1 MLRLHLSL
9 IVVGI
14 SGVLLLGSALPVF
27 ADAGVTLETTITVIG
42 GSSGGGGYITP
53 SSIPSITEI
62 KQIGVQQQGSSYV
75 SPAQPVQVSV
85 PYVPPKQSDSI
96 TTVSDPVKLEEFKI
110 DWFWVIMGVAVIG
123 IIILFVRGR
132 KQY

>member
-1 MLRLHLSL
+1 
-9 IVVGI
+9 VVGI
-14 SGVLLLGSALPVF
+14 SGVLFLGSALPVF

-42 GSSGGGGYITP
+42 GSSGGGGYVTS

-75 SPAQPVQVSV
+75 PPAQPVQLSV
-85 PYVPPKQSDSI
+85 PYVPPKQSDSVTI
-96 TTVSDPVKLEEFKI
+96 VSDPVKLEEFKV
-110 DWFWVIMGVAVIG
+110 DWFWVIMGAAAIG